1 MVFLNIKMSAGREEI
16 DREISLQEG
25 MTYYDLLDTFGVNP
39 ETVVVT
45 CSGVP
50 VPFDDTVAPGDI
62 RIVRV
67 VSSG

>member
-1 MVFLNIKMSAGREEI
+1 MVILNIKMAAGRDEI
-16 DREISLQEG
+16 DRQISLQEG
-25 MTYYDLLDTFGVNP
+25 MTYYDLLEAVGVNP

-45 CSGVP
+45 FGGVP
-50 VPFDDTVAPGDI
+50 VPFDDTVAQGDI